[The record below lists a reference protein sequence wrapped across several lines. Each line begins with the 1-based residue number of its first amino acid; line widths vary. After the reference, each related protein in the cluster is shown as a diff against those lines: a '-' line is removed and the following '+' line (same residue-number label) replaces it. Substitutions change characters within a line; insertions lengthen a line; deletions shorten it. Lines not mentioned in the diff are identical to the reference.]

1 MCLTRLAT
9 IDQHHYC
16 CAMLTV
22 TQLAESNTSGI
33 TEDLDDEQASET
45 ALYFDAEEG
54 VLRDEDGDTVTFEMD
69 DGDEDPERLA
79 ETEEAEEEEEGSR
92 TPQPVAS
99 AAETTGAERPTQ
111 TIRSTSSPV
120 SDPRSSRLRRLSSAT
135 QSRLSFLKSLDSET
149 DYWLS
154 LRCSNPATDSP
165 TTCACRHKRR
175 IPASRRHDSL
185 AGSRGQRAAY
195 RT

>member
-1 MCLTRLAT
+1 
-9 IDQHHYC
+9 
-16 CAMLTV
+16 MLTV

-33 TEDLDDEQASET
+33 TEDLDDEQAGET

-111 TIRSTSSPV
+111 TIRSMSFPV
-120 SDPRSSRLRRLSSAT
+120 SDPRPSRLRRLSSAT
-135 QSRLSFLKSLDSET
+135 QAE
-149 DYWLS
+149 
-154 LRCSNPATDSP
+154 
-165 TTCACRHKRR
+165 
-175 IPASRRHDSL
+175 
-185 AGSRGQRAAY
+185 
-195 RT
+195 